1 MKKYCQKCNK
11 VFDEQKKYCPYCGN
25 QLIEKEESIVE
36 KKEDEKEQ
44 EIKNPDDTIHYIT
57 MEEIVSFKY
66 NSTAK
71 VFLLPVTIGMGI
83 LEMLFLGLFL
93 SKGIPKVIT
102 NSWLEAIVF
111 LLLFIGVAK
120 FRKWTIYKFSGN
132 SQMKMFGIAKN
143 TLQSIEGTFVIIYS
157 IIVIICG
164 VALLDYFGITLNGIV
179 NDVGM
184 ALDVVETYLNDPS
197 EIEGYMNYGRE
208 IGREIGR
215 GINSGEL
222 IIPLT
227 KFALIELYE
236 LKNWLMLLTCSSIVY
251 QETTVYHKVEEDELE
266 ILSAFK
272 KTFYKIKEEWEEIHK
287 KSDKK

>member
-11 VFDEQKKYCPYCGN
+11 VFDEQKKYCPYCGS
-25 QLIEKEESIVE
+25 QLIEKEESIV
-36 KKEDEKEQ
+36 KKEEDEKEQ
-44 EIKNPDDTIHYIT
+44 EIENPDDTIHYIT
-57 MEEIVSFKY
+57 LEEIVSFKY
-66 NSTAK
+66 NSIAK

-157 IIVIICG
+157 IICIICG
-164 VALLDYFGITLNGIV
+164 VALLDYFGLTLNGIV

-184 ALDVVETYLNDPS
+184 ALDAVDTFLNNLG
-197 EIEGYMNYGRE
+197 EIGGDMNYGSE
-208 IGREIGR
+208 IHYGK
-215 GINSGEL
+215 L
-222 IIPLT
+222 IVPLI
-227 KFALIELYE
+227 KFALIELYG
-236 LKNWLMLLTCSSIVY
+236 LRNWLIVLTCSTIVY
-251 QETTVYHKVEEDELE
+251 QETTVYHKIEESELE
-266 ILSAFK
+266 ILSALK
-272 KTFYKIKEEWEEIHK
+272 KAFCKIKKEWEEIHK